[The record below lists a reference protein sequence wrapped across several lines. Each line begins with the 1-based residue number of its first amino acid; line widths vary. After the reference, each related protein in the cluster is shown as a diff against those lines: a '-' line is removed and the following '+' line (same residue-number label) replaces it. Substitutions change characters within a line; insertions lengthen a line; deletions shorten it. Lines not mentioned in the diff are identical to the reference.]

1 MEKSDNSIKNTKA
14 TKVNVNSFLKVVNIF
29 GRQSINKAHLFEL
42 LYFAFKR
49 HRSYGGKG
57 VSEHFRI
64 THNSIVLRPQTIKMV
79 VISLRIIQTK

>member
-29 GRQSINKAHLFEL
+29 GRQSIYKAHLFEL

-49 HRSYGGKG
+49 YRNNKDS
-57 VSEHFRI
+57 
-64 THNSIVLRPQTIKMV
+64 NSHLKKVLNY
-79 VISLRIIQTK
+79 